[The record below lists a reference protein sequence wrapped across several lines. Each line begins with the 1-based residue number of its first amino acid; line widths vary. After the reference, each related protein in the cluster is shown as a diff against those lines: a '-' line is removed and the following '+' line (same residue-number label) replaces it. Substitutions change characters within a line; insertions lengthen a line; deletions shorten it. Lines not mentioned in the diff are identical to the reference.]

1 MIAALA
7 LALCASTAQAPAGG
21 EIVVESRGGHFRAV
35 LDKAPGQERVADAI
49 ARWKLAVS
57 DREGRLLWSAFHPAP
72 GATQRFLL
80 AQDGSRFAVV
90 DTHYGDAK
98 AVVTLRLGDDVDRVF
113 GGQLGMDA
121 ARLRT
126 AVPPGTWLAEGE
138 DAVGFSW
145 LLGPFGPMQMLD
157 LSCFDGV
164 VRRIDLASGL
174 PLDAGGGQ
182 VPVRVEPVFEGET
195 VPPSAVPAVLSATA
209 PHEVFGDEGLVITIE
224 GTHPNPGWRVFA
236 FALEPGGEDG
246 RTLVISPRAKPPMP
260 GGLQVQKI
268 EPWTAQATLRGLP
281 PGEHLIQVRGSD
293 GPVGPPLAVRVRTG
307 GILAM
312 LAVQG
317 GILGLDERI
326 TLFANGTVA
335 VESNRPEREGLHFAP
350 PRAFA
355 TAVSLLSALPPLT
368 PGPTSKGADFMSY
381 QLTWRVAERWHSAA
395 GDDGNVRGELRR
407 AIDAILSVAQDE

>member
-7 LALCASTAQAPAGG
+7 LAMCAQAG
-21 EIVVESRGGHFRAV
+21 EIVVHSRGGHFRA
-35 LDKAPGQERVADAI
+35 LLAKAPGQERVADAI
-49 ARWKLAVS
+49 ARWKLVVS
-57 DREGRLLWSAFHPAP
+57 DAEGRALWSAFHPAP

-98 AVVTLRLGDDVDRVF
+98 AVVTLRLGEDVDRVF

-126 AVPPGTWLAEGE
+126 AQPAGTWLAEGE
-138 DAVGFSW
+138 EAVRFSW

-157 LSCFDGV
+157 LACFDGV
-164 VRRIDLASGL
+164 VRRIDLTSGL

-195 VPPSAVPAVLSATA
+195 VPPSAIPAVLSASA
-209 PHEVFGDEGLVITIE
+209 PEEVFGDEGLVITIE

-246 RTLVISPRAKPPMP
+246 RTLVIAPRAKPPMP
-260 GGLQVQKI
+260 GGLQVQKV

-281 PGEHLIQVRGSD
+281 PGEHRIQVRGSD
-293 GPVGPPLAVRVRTG
+293 GPVGPPLAVRVRAG
-307 GILAM
+307 GILAS

-317 GILGLDERI
+317 GILGLDERV
-326 TLFANGTVA
+326 TLFQNGTVA
-335 VESNRPEREGLHFAP
+335 VESNRPERESLRFAA

-355 TAVSLLSALPPLT
+355 TAAGLLSALPPLA
-368 PGPTSKGADFMSY
+368 PGPGPQGADLMRY
-381 QLTWRVAERWHSAA
+381 RLTWRVADRWHEVS

-407 AIDAILSVAQDE
+407 AIDALLAVGHGE

>member
-7 LALCASTAQAPAGG
+7 LAMCAQGG
-21 EIVVESRGGHFRAV
+21 EIVVPSRGGHFRAV
-35 LDKAPGQERVADAI
+35 LAKAPGQERVADAI
-49 ARWKLAVS
+49 ARWKLEVS
-57 DREGRLLWSAFHPAP
+57 DADGRALWSAFHPAP

-90 DTHYGDAK
+90 DMHYGDAK
-98 AVVTLRLGDDVDRVF
+98 AVVTLRLGEDVERVF

-121 ARLRT
+121 ARLRS
-126 AVPPGTWLAEGE
+126 AQPAGTWLAEGE
-138 DAVGFSW
+138 DAVKFSW

-157 LSCFDGV
+157 LSCSDGV

-182 VPVRVEPVFEGET
+182 VPVRVEPVFEGDT

-209 PHEVFGDEGLVITIE
+209 PEEVFGDEGLVITIE

-246 RTLVISPRAKPPMP
+246 RTLVIAPRAKPPMP
-260 GGLQVQKI
+260 GGLQQQKT

-281 PGEHLIQVRGSD
+281 PGEHLIQVMGSE
-293 GPVGPPLAVRVRTG
+293 GPVGPPLSVRVRTG

-335 VESNRPEREGLHFAP
+335 IESNRPERESLHFAP

-355 TAVSLLSALPPLT
+355 AAQGLLAALPALP
-368 PGPTSKGADFMSY
+368 PGPTSEGADFRRY
-381 QLTWRVAERWHSAA
+381 QLTWRVAERWHTLA
-395 GDDGNVRGELRR
+395 GDDSNVRGDLRR
-407 AIDAILSVAQDE
+407 AIDALLAVASDG